1 MFQEVWSPPAVFWMG
16 AAMFA
21 SAFTVVVF
29 RYAHQ
34 YSRYCQLATGVLMI
48 SSFAVIFGCHTL
60 GYKDT
65 TNATKPREP
74 ALNFV
79 LSVDIA
85 QLFLTSKTS
94 LCVVNFVLTL
104 LFVREIYV
112 FLKRTQNTEVHK
124 NIKAANQVVVV
135 QVLAEVILVVVPES
149 IVIPTEYLGVRLS
162 AIMGPFI
169 IPMCMTYTLI
179 CAVLMTAK
187 LRKRKAAVTV
197 SVVTAKTC

>member
-21 SAFTVVVF
+21 SAFTVVVCNCCITLDRIIAMRRPV

-34 YSRYCQLATGVLMI
+34 YSL
-48 SSFAVIFGCHTL
+48 IFGCHTL